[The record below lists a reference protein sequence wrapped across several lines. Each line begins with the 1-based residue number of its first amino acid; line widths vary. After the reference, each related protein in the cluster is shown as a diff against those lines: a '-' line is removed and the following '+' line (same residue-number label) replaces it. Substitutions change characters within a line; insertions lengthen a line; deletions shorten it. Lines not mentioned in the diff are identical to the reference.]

1 MRLAIG
7 GRLRNPSRLLFL
19 SYFIC
24 VLKMDIVVSVSRG
37 KILKLKTLS
46 KVCNYVSS
54 LENKNKKINTAHF
67 FINSH
72 NCMWAKE
79 IKKYGYPAQPI
90 FKKKSNYYF
99 FK

>member
-1 MRLAIG
+1 
-7 GRLRNPSRLLFL
+7 LRNPSRLLFL

-54 LENKNKKINTAHF
+54 LENKNKKINTANF
-67 FINSH
+67 VINSVIDH
-72 NCMWAKE
+72 LVRVIYQHE
-79 IKKYGYPAQPI
+79 E
-90 FKKKSNYYF
+90 
-99 FK
+99 

>member
-1 MRLAIG
+1 M
-7 GRLRNPSRLLFL
+7 RNPSRLLFL

-54 LENKNKKINTAHF
+54 LENKNKKINTANF
-67 FINSH
+67 VINSVIDH
-72 NCMWAKE
+72 LVRVIYQHE
-79 IKKYGYPAQPI
+79 E
-90 FKKKSNYYF
+90 
-99 FK
+99 